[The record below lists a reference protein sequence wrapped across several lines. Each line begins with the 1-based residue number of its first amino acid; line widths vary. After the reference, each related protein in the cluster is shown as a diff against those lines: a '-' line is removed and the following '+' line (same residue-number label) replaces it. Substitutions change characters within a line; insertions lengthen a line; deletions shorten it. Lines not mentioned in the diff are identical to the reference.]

1 MVMFAILLKGF
12 LSIILTLVGIAVIIL
27 AIYWLL
33 LLSSIITGLLG
44 LFGVSEWFR
53 RGADA
58 LSNRILKVFSILKGK
73 SNE

>member
-1 MVMFAILLKGF
+1 MFAILLKGF

>member
-1 MVMFAILLKGF
+1 MIMFAILLKGF

-44 LFGVSEWFR
+44 LFGVSMWFR

>member
-1 MVMFAILLKGF
+1 MVMIAILLKGF

-44 LFGVSEWFR
+44 MFGVSEWFR
-53 RGADA
+53 RCADA